1 MRKCDT
7 RACPPLDALLRPWAC
22 LPWLIRPGVANQ
34 GARASRFVR
43 SVGCVILACG
53 RE

>member
-22 LPWLIRPGVANQ
+22 LPVAYPPGCGQ
-34 GARASRFVR
+34 SGARASRFVR